1 MVPKKTTLQ
10 MTVFV
15 MAGLLACA
23 AVVARWVQA
32 GQVDVPGMIVL
43 GALVQLV
50 GIFLA
55 RPVVSPAEEALA
67 AERDQIDQERA
78 ELEELKQT
86 IEAQLEKRAKDV
98 DSRELKLSNRLVA
111 FQEWLE
117 YPGAEAAVDGEEA
130 KTSLATVEMSALDQQ
145 VIDLLDAEAKRLYE
159 KLQEGYYQP
168 DGKLDQTLIRD
179 DALDLATRVAK
190 IYQPDSENPLLET
203 SVSDLL
209 RAGSRVCLHLL
220 ITLEKLPFDLEDASV
235 ATLHTYVQRAVKAYG
250 VYTSAEPY
258 LGYASKALYAGRLA
272 LGANPLT
279 LGITWAL
286 AEIGKRGAKALG
298 QKLVDQQAVALLGD
312 LVRVVGF
319 EVASIYSADFR
330 HRDAN
335 WVYGS
340 ELTNLM
346 SRFPISRENLAHAL
360 REVGGLT
367 LRNEYD
373 RVFLYRCLS
382 THRAAEPLVDAH
394 TLLPPEQRQ
403 DITQRL
409 EKFFRDFIHGRQP
422 KRVTEWTDG
431 VETRLGY
438 RLSVDADAN
447 AAGSADLAVQ
457 ENEAAFE
464 SLAALVCSVKAR
476 PVRELRE
483 SFHRLK
489 LVQRMGVS
497 VAEKLLDDLEHRPP
511 HFFDPPDIDPD
522 SETLA
527 DYLGDLCTLAVRV
540 PPFDVHPDDV
550 VLETA
555 AYFGRDIAKERANL
569 DREYSAFFT
578 ERLAGEAAGVRV
590 SGTAARALL
599 AAPTDEAPVTALY
612 PDVTVAWPDGVSVPT
627 GKAWLAGSRTR
638 MILVIESDRDWIAVS
653 PASNFAAERV
663 DGMLIDDCR
672 LTGGEW
678 NLPSQSDPVSLNV
691 TIPGAK
697 LKRYESCFAPLFE
710 VIRTGG

>member
-1 MVPKKTTLQ
+1 MKKTTLQ
-10 MTVFV
+10 KIVV
-15 MAGLLACA
+15 VLAAWAAVA
-23 AVVARWVQA
+23 AVVLRWIEA
-32 GQVDVPGMIVL
+32 GDFDVPGLIVL
-43 GALVQLV
+43 SCVGQLTAMFLV
-50 GIFLA
+50 
-55 RPVVSPAEEALA
+55 RPVVNPTEDAIQ
-67 AERDQIDQERA
+67 AERDQLDQERS
-78 ELEELKQT
+78 ELDELKQT
-86 IEAQLEKRAKDV
+86 IEAELESRAKDI
-98 DSRELKLSNRLVA
+98 DQRELKLSNRLVA

-117 YPGAEAAVDGEEA
+117 YPGADAVEGETETA
-130 KTSLATVEMSALDQQ
+130 PLATAELSAQDQQ

-179 DALDLATRVAK
+179 DALDLITRVAK

-220 ITLEKLPFDLEDASV
+220 ITLEKLPFSLEDASI
-235 ATLHTYVQRAVKAYG
+235 ATLHGYVQKAVKAYG
-250 VYTSAEPY
+250 VYTAAEPY
-258 LGYASKALYAGRLA
+258 IGYASKALYAGRLA

-286 AEIGKRGAKALG
+286 AEIGKRGAKAIG
-298 QKLVDQQAVALLGD
+298 QKVVDQQAVALLGD

-319 EVASIYSADFR
+319 EVASIYSGDFR
-330 HRDAN
+330 HRDSN

-367 LRNEYD
+367 VRNEYD

-403 DITQRL
+403 EITQRL
-409 EKFFRDFIHGRQP
+409 EKFFRDFVHGRQP
-422 KRVTEWTDG
+422 KRVAEWIEG

-438 RLSVDADAN
+438 RVNVDVDTTAASGAELSA
-447 AAGSADLAVQ
+447 Q
-457 ENEAAFE
+457 ENAAAFE
-464 SLAALVCSVKAR
+464 SLIAMVCSVKAR
-476 PVRELRE
+476 PVQELRE

-489 LVQRMGVS
+489 LVQRIGVPE
-497 VAEKLLDDLEHRPP
+497 ADKLLDELEQHPP

-522 SETLA
+522 SDVLP
-527 DYLGDLCTLAVRV
+527 DYFADLCTLAVRM

-555 AYFGRDIAKERANL
+555 AYFGRDIGKERASL
-569 DREYSAFFT
+569 DREYCEFLI
-578 ERLAGEAAGVRV
+578 ERLSGEAASARI
-590 SGTAARALL
+590 SGAAARAFL
-599 AAPTDEAPVTALY
+599 AAPTDEAPISAIY
-612 PDVTVAWPDGVSVPT
+612 SDVSVSWPERVSVPT
-627 GKAWLAGSRTR
+627 GTVWLAGSQTR
-638 MILVIESDRDWIAVS
+638 LILAIESDRDWIAIS
-653 PASNFAAERV
+653 PAENFAAERV
-663 DGMLIDDCR
+663 DGMIIDDCR
-672 LTGGEW
+672 LTGGAW
-678 NLPSQSDPVSLNV
+678 TLPGQAESVDLTV
-691 TIPGAK
+691 TIAGAK
-697 LKRYESCFAPLFE
+697 LKRYDSWFAPLFE
-710 VIRTGG
+710 VIRPSNA